1 MPIVHRIMGFPFIR
15 CYKPR
20 SMKILKPYYP
30 LKELFKMK
38 DECVEI
44 ISSPRGKA
52 VTNAIYADEID
63 TQVVT

>member
-1 MPIVHRIMGFPFIR
+1 
-15 CYKPR
+15 
-20 SMKILKPYYP
+20 MKILKPYYP
-30 LKELFKMK
+30 QELFKMK

-52 VTNAIYADEID
+52 VTNAIYVDEID

>member
-1 MPIVHRIMGFPFIR
+1 
-15 CYKPR
+15 
-20 SMKILKPYYP
+20 MKILKLYYP

-38 DECVEI
+38 DECVGI
-44 ISSPRGKA
+44 ISSPRCKA